1 MIQRN
6 HAGDKPRIA
15 STACVHPSAVV
26 IGNVEIGEKVVA
38 GLMVSNGIFANDP
51 YKRRV
56 NDGTSRQ
63 WIWQLRSALRSSV

>member
-26 IGNVEIGEKVVA
+26 IGYVEIGE
-38 GLMVSNGIFANDP
+38 
-51 YKRRV
+51 RV
-56 NDGTSRQ
+56 LSGQ
-63 WIWQLRSALRSSV
+63 MP